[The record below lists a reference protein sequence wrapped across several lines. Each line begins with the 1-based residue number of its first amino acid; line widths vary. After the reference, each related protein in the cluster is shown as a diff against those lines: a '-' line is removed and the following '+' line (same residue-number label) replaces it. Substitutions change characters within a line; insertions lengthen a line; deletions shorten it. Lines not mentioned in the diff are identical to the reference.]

1 MNKYKEEGIN
11 FPSEKGDSKN
21 VEKNNLIML
30 LIFCMLKKKIY
41 TPLLSKHNS
50 KNKILLMIPNGEG
63 WHYLSL
69 KKYLY
74 YLEE

>member
-11 FPSEKGDSKN
+11 FPSEKDDSKN
-21 VEKNNLIML
+21 VKKNNLIML

>member
-1 MNKYKEEGIN
+1 MNKYKEEGLN
-11 FPSEKGDSKN
+11 FPSEQGDSKN

>member
-1 MNKYKEEGIN
+1 MNKYIEEGIN
-11 FPSEKGDSKN
+11 FPSEKDDSKN

>member
-11 FPSEKGDSKN
+11 FPSEKDDSKN

-41 TPLLSKHNS
+41 TLLLSKHNS